1 MQTPLPLDSK
11 SGQKNFSD
19 RTDDDLSVPA
29 NFPPSL
35 SPVFLGMRVR
45 CDVVGVSV
53 GRRSAGVWSPVG
65 SGFRAILNSGL
76 SLFARRDAS
85 CRLFAMMI
93 GYPARFLGNNT
104 LVNWECIYIQFT
116 DRSAGTGAAPRPLTE
131 DADLRLRHNY
141 GGGSAATFNFEEFT
155 PVAGGSLL

>member
-1 MQTPLPLDSK
+1 
-11 SGQKNFSD
+11 
-19 RTDDDLSVPA
+19 
-29 NFPPSL
+29 
-35 SPVFLGMRVR
+35 MRVR

-93 GYPARFLGNNT
+93 GYPASLR
-104 LVNWECIYIQFT
+104 
-116 DRSAGTGAAPRPLTE
+116 TGAPGPEPPRDP
-131 DADLRLRHNY
+131 
-141 GGGSAATFNFEEFT
+141 
-155 PVAGGSLL
+155 